1 VGLAGLVRRRR
12 GDRVLYWVS
21 RPTSVHSQNI
31 AARTDLSVVVFDT
44 NARVG
49 EAQAV

>member
-1 VGLAGLVRRRR
+1 
-12 GDRVLYWVS
+12 
-21 RPTSVHSQNI
+21 VHSQNI